1 VGSSLEQVLVVTSAD
16 AHRLIPGEGLVLAR
30 ENSLAALCEAGQ
42 FLPRDQVEGNPLY
55 RQLIPYVVVLD
66 ALGQVFA
73 CTRLAIQSEARLHH
87 KLSIGIGGHI
97 NPIDGAVEPAIVRR
111 AAWRELH
118 EELHMSLHEPRD
130 RELVFLGF
138 INDKSTPVSR
148 DHLGC
153 LLVLRSEGE
162 VTVREKDKM
171 RGEFVTELILQ
182 EKIAQLESWSL
193 LCLLSLHELKESAN

>member
-1 VGSSLEQVLVVTSAD
+1 MEQVLAVAAED
-16 AHRLIPGEGLVLAR
+16 ARRLLRGEGLILAR
-30 ENSLAALCEAGQ
+30 EDSLSALCGAGQ
-42 FLPRDQVEGNPLY
+42 FLPRDQAEGNPHY

-73 CTRLAIQSEARLHH
+73 CTRLAIQSEARLHS

-97 NPIDGAVEPAIVRR
+97 NPIDGPVEPAIVRR

-118 EELHMSLHEPRD
+118 EELHMSAPEP

-162 VTVREKDKM
+162 VTVKEKDKM
-171 RGEFVTELILQ
+171 SGAFVTELSLR
-182 EKIAQLESWSL
+182 ENMARLESWSL
-193 LCLLSLHELKESAN
+193 LCLLALHELKESAN